1 MNAVFLP
8 PQSFRHFVVRLS
20 PFMIAWFAR
29 NSVASNLLMLA
40 VMGFGAWTLISGRIP
55 TEVFPDSPSRFI
67 SVNVPYPGATPEE
80 VEETIVLR
88 IEDAIQ
94 QVAGIKRIVSTASS
108 SGGNVMLEIEDADL
122 ARQIMDDV
130 KIRVDA
136 IPNFPALAERP
147 LIQHDD
153 FMSSVISVILA
164 ADMAERD
171 LRRLGEQVR
180 DELSALPGI
189 SHAKLNG
196 VREYEI
202 SIEVPEARLRKFGL
216 TMDQIS
222 TAIRSS
228 AIDLPAGVVQTAAGD
243 VSIRTRGR
251 AYSGDDYA
259 RIVILTRPDGTK
271 ITLGEIADITDG
283 FNENMMI
290 SRLNGQRCVSITVMR
305 EGTQNAITIAETVKD
320 YILEKN
326 QRFPDGVHMEFMGD
340 RSKIVKGRIGLLL
353 QNARS
358 SLILV
363 FICVGLFL
371 RLDAV
376 FWVAVGMFMAFLG
389 AFALMPIF
397 GLSINLSS
405 VFGFILVL
413 GIVVDDAIV
422 TSEQVDTMRQKGLP
436 PLEAA
441 IEGTRRL
448 AAPITFGVLT
458 TIVAF
463 MPMAMGFGDFGVMFQ
478 PISIVFI
485 CVMLLGLMETKLILP
500 SHLAHRT
507 PLISRAA
514 DVLDPIHRFSERQLA
529 RFVYVVY
536 RPSLTFCLNH
546 RYSVL
551 AVVFGGLLVL
561 FSVFFSDRIPTSLF
575 PRVASERIECRLIML
590 DGTPFEVTDSHVAKI
605 YEIAEQMRQEY
616 VGPDGKPV
624 VRIIIASTGM
634 TSSSRGS
641 SGGAGSHRGEV
652 TMETYGP
659 EERSLQAN
667 TVEMAAEWR
676 KRIEKA
682 YGGHSIPGAEELNFR
697 AEIMRSGDPIDI
709 QLTGTNP
716 DELLAMSEQIKAHL
730 STIAGVFDIS
740 DSLDSGRN
748 EIQLRLKPEAQQFG
762 LTVNDLARQVRG
774 VFFGDEV
781 QRIQRGRNE
790 VKVMLRY
797 PKDDRKSLATLDT
810 LRVRTV
816 SGLEIPFA
824 RVAEAKVGKSF
835 SSIKRVDRRRA
846 LNISADVNKL
856 TTNPAVV
863 REAVRPV
870 IDTILADHPQISWSY
885 EGEARSE
892 RESKAALWVSSIMVL
907 FGLYGLMAIPFKS
920 YVQPFIVL
928 LVVPFGVV
936 GATLGHVFHG
946 MPLSLMSLCGIMAVS
961 GVIVNDTL
969 VLVDRINE
977 LRNETGDMK
986 HSVTEGGTSRFRA
999 IFLTQITTFVG
1010 LMPLIFN
1017 FGPLVDNSPP
1027 VIKQILEWIFGDNR
1041 SAQATSAQFLMPMSV
1056 AMGYGSLFA
1065 TIITLYLVPMCY
1077 LALDDLSKLVRRLVS
1092 LLRINPEETAA
1103 EAAS

>member
-1 MNAVFLP
+1 
-8 PQSFRHFVVRLS
+8 
-20 PFMIAWFAR
+20 MIAWFAR
-29 NSVASNLLMLA
+29 NGVAANLLMLA
-40 VMGFGAWTLISGRIP
+40 VMGFGAWTLVSERIP
-55 TEVFPDSPSRFI
+55 IEVFPDMPSRFI

-108 SGGNVMLEIEDADL
+108 SGGNVMMEIEDANL
-122 ARQIMDDV
+122 ARQIIDDV

-136 IPNFPALAERP
+136 IPNFPTLAERP
-147 LIQHDD
+147 IIQHDD
-153 FMSSVISVILA
+153 FMSSVISVILS

-180 DELSALPGI
+180 DEISALPGI
-189 SHAKLNG
+189 SHANLTG
-196 VREYEI
+196 VRDYEI
-202 SIEVPEARLRKFGL
+202 SIEIPEARLRKYGL
-216 TMDQIS
+216 TLDQIS

-228 AIDLPAGVVQTAAGD
+228 ALDLPAGVVQTDAGD

-251 AYSGDDYA
+251 AYTGNDYA
-259 RIVILTRPDGTK
+259 RIVVLTRPDGTK
-271 ITLGEIADITDG
+271 LTLGEIGIINDG
-283 FNENMMI
+283 FNENPLV
-290 SRLNGQRCVSITVMR
+290 SRLNGKRCVSITVMR
-305 EGTQNAITIAETVKD
+305 EGTQNAIHIAETVKE

-326 QRFPDGVHMEFMGD
+326 QRFPDGVELEFMGD
-340 RSKIVKGRIGLLL
+340 RSKIVKGRISLLL

-376 FWVAVGMFMAFLG
+376 FWVAVGMVMAFLG
-389 AFALMPIF
+389 AFALMPLF

-422 TSEQVDTMRQKGLP
+422 TSEQVDTMRQQGLS
-436 PLEAA
+436 PLDAA

-463 MPMAMGFGDFGVMFQ
+463 LPMALGFGDFGVMFQ
-478 PISIVFI
+478 PISIIFI
-485 CVMLLGLMETKLILP
+485 CVMLLALMETKLILP

-507 PLISRAA
+507 PIISRAA
-514 DVLDPIHRFSERQLA
+514 DALDPIHRFSERQLA
-529 RFVYVVY
+529 RFVDVIY
-536 RPSLTFCLNH
+536 RPSLRFCLKN
-546 RYSVL
+546 RYVVL
-551 AVVFGGLLVL
+551 SAVFGGLGVL
-561 FSVFFSDRIPTSLF
+561 FAVFFSDRIATALF
-575 PRVASERIECRLIML
+575 PRVASERIECRLTML
-590 DGTPFEVTDSHVAKI
+590 DGTPFEVTDRHISRI
-605 YEIAEQMRQEY
+605 YEIAEQMRKEY
-616 VGPDGKPV
+616 VGPDGIPV
-624 VRIIIASTGM
+624 VRLILANSGM
-634 TSSSRGS
+634 TGSSRGAT
-641 SGGAGSHRGEV
+641 GGTGSHRGEV

-659 EERSLQAN
+659 EERSLQVN

-676 KRIEKA
+676 KRIEAA
-682 YGGHSIPGAEELNFR
+682 YGGRSIPGAEEMTFR

-716 DELLAMSEQIKAHL
+716 EELLAMSERIKGHL
-730 STIAGVFDIS
+730 STIAGVFDVS

-762 LTVNDLARQVRG
+762 LTVSDLARQVRS
-774 VFFGDEV
+774 VFFGEEV
-781 QRIQRGRNE
+781 QRIQRARNE

-810 LRVRTV
+810 LRVRTAA
-816 SGLEIPFA
+816 GLEIPFA

-835 SSIKRVDRRRA
+835 TSIKRVDRRRA
-846 LNISADVNKL
+846 LNITADVNKL
-856 TTNPAVV
+856 TNNPAVV
-863 REAVRPV
+863 REAVRPF
-870 IDTILADHPQISWSY
+870 IEKLLADHPHISWSY

-892 RESKAALWVSSIMVL
+892 RESQATLLLSSLLVL

-920 YVQPFIVL
+920 YTQPFIVL
-928 LVVPFGVV
+928 LVIPFGVV
-936 GATLGHVFHG
+936 GATLGHLFHG
-946 MPLSLMSLCGIMAVS
+946 MPLSLMSLCGIMACS

-977 LRNETGDMK
+977 LRDETGDMT
-986 HSVTEGGTSRFRA
+986 HAATEGGTSRFRA

-1017 FGPLVDNSPP
+1017 FGPLVDHSPP
-1027 VIKQILEWIFGDNR
+1027 GIKQILEWIFGDNR
-1041 SAQATSAQFLMPMSV
+1041 SAQATSAQFLTPMSV

-1065 TIITLYLVPMCY
+1065 TLITLYLVPMCY
-1077 LALDDLSKLVRRLVS
+1077 LVLDDLMKLLRRLFG
-1092 LLRINPEETAA
+1092 LLHISEVNHDATA

>member
-1 MNAVFLP
+1 
-8 PQSFRHFVVRLS
+8 
-20 PFMIAWFAR
+20 MISWFAR
-29 NSVASNLLMLA
+29 NSVAANLLMIA
-40 VMGFGAWTLISGRIP
+40 VMGLGIWTLWTGRIP
-55 TEVFPDSPSRFI
+55 LEVFPDMPSRYI

-80 VEETIVLR
+80 VEETIILR
-88 IEDAIQ
+88 IEEAIQ
-94 QVAGIKRIVSTASS
+94 QVTGIKRIVSTASS
-108 SGGNVMLEIEDADL
+108 SGGNVMMEINDADQ
-122 ARQIMDDV
+122 AREIIDDI
-130 KIRVDA
+130 KIRIDS

-147 LIQHDD
+147 IIQHDD
-153 FMSSVISVILA
+153 HLNSVISVILA

-180 DELSALPGI
+180 DEISALPGI
-189 SHAKLNG
+189 SHANLTG

-202 SIEVPEARLRKFGL
+202 AIEIPEARLRKYGL
-216 TMDQIS
+216 TLDQIS
-222 TAIRSS
+222 TAIRTS
-228 AIDLPAGVVQTAAGD
+228 AIDLPAGVVQTEAGD

-251 AYSGDDYA
+251 AYSGEDYG
-259 RIVILTRPDGTK
+259 RVVVLTRPDGTK
-271 ITLGEIADITDG
+271 LTLGEIAKISDG
-283 FNENMMI
+283 FNENPLI
-290 SRLNGQRCVSITVMR
+290 SRLDGKRCVTITVMR
-305 EGTQNAITIAETVKD
+305 EGSQNAITIAEAVKA

-326 QRFPDGVHMEFMGD
+326 QRFPDGVRLEFWND
-340 RSKIVKGRIGLLL
+340 RSKIVKGRISLLL

-376 FWVAVGMFMAFLG
+376 FWVAVGMVMAFLG
-389 AFALMPIF
+389 AFALMPVF
-397 GLSINLSS
+397 DLSINLSS

-422 TSEQVDTMRQKGLP
+422 TSEQVDTMRQEGLP

-463 MPMAMGFGDFGVMFQ
+463 MPMAFGFGDFGVMFQ

-485 CVMLLGLMETKLILP
+485 CVMLLALMETKLILP

-529 RFVYVVY
+529 RFVDLAY
-536 RPSLTFCLNH
+536 RPSLRFCLKN

-551 AVVFGGLLVL
+551 AAVFGGLGIL
-561 FSVFFSDRIPTSLF
+561 FAIFFSDRIATTFF
-575 PRVASERIECRLIML
+575 PRVASERIECRLTML
-590 DGTPFEVTDSHVAKI
+590 DGTPFEVTDGHISRI
-605 YEIAEQMRQEY
+605 YEIAEQMRKEY

-624 VRIIIASTGM
+624 VRSIIANSGM
-634 TSSSRGS
+634 TGSSRGS
-641 SGGAGSHRGEV
+641 SGGSGTHRGEV
-652 TMETYGP
+652 IMETYGP
-659 EERSLQAN
+659 EERSLQVS
-667 TVEMAAEWR
+667 TVDMAAEWR
-676 KRIEKA
+676 KRI
-682 YGGHSIPGAEELNFR
+682 GTIVGAEEMTFR

-709 QLTGTNP
+709 QLTGTDPN
-716 DELLAMSEQIKAHL
+716 ELLAMSDQIKANL
-730 STIAGVFDIS
+730 NTIAGVFDVS

-762 LTVNDLARQVRG
+762 LTVNDLARQIRT

-797 PKDDRKSLATLDT
+797 PKADRKSLATLET
-810 LRVRTV
+810 LRVRTT

-835 SSIKRVDRRRA
+835 TSIKRVDRRRA
-846 LNISADVNKL
+846 LNITADVNKA
-856 TTNPAVV
+856 TTNPTVV
-863 REAVRPV
+863 RESVRPF
-870 IDTILADHPQISWSY
+870 IDKLLTDHSHIAWSF

-892 RESKAALWVSSIMVL
+892 RESTAAFWLSFVL
-907 FGLYGLMAIPFKS
+907 VMFGLYALIAIPLKS
-920 YVQPFIVL
+920 YLQPLIVL
-928 LVVPFGVV
+928 ILIPFGVV
-936 GATLGHVFHG
+936 GATLGHVFHD
-946 MPLSLMSLCGIMAVS
+946 MPLSLMSLCGILAVS

-977 LRNETGDMK
+977 LREETGDMA
-986 HSVTEGGTSRFRA
+986 HSVTEGGASRFRA

-1017 FGPLVDNSPP
+1017 FGPFVDSSPP
-1027 VIKQILEWIFGDNR
+1027 LIKQILEWIFGDNR
-1041 SAQATSAQFLMPMSV
+1041 TAQATSAQFLTPMSV

-1065 TIITLYLVPMCY
+1065 TVVTLYLVPMCY
-1077 LALDDLSKLVRRLVS
+1077 MALEDILRLVTRGLR
-1092 LLRINPEETAA
+1092 LLRIKEMPPVA
-1103 EAAS
+1103 EAA